1 MFIKKGVSMT
11 LKECYIALSG
21 NFDEAL
27 SRLMNERL
35 MEKFLQKFLLDP
47 SFSEIKDAFEIK
59 DGEKAFR
66 GAHTLKGVSANL
78 AFTKLSASSSLLTET
93 LRNTNGAIP
102 EEAYPLYQEV
112 EKDYKKVIDTISSYF
127 A

>member
-1 MFIKKGVSMT
+1 MT
-11 LKECYIALSG
+11 LRECYAQMG
-21 NFDEAL
+21 GEYNEAV
-27 SRLMNERL
+27 SRLMNDKL
-35 MEKFLQKFLLDP
+35 IEKFIQKFLLDP

-78 AFTKLSASSSLLTET
+78 AFTKLSTSSSLLTEA
-93 LRNTNGAIP
+93 LRNTNGVIP
-102 EEAYPLYQEV
+102 EEANELYKSV
-112 EKDYKKVIDTISSYF
+112 EEDYNLAINTISSYF